1 MALKATIKYDE
12 EDKHLLYKYNWN
24 TKNGYLYCTPVG
36 YFHQLIM
43 KPPKGMQV
51 DHINRDKLDNRKCNL
66 RLCTHQQNMRNQDK
80 YILKRGAT
88 SQYKGVSKKGNRWV
102 AIIYVDQ
109 KPIRLGSYECEH
121 QAGLS
126 YNLKA
131 KELFG
136 DIGDRYNS
144 LFNGR
149 PDVLIEVRE
158 LSTKKLV
165 KAIIGEVKHT
175 TDRDYAIQGLKEL
188 IEYINYIKQKISS
201 RYEYI
206 SNIREIDI
214 KGMLFLDNIKVNQL
228 TNKDIKIITIRERET
243 KIELD
248 FQWSFSFISLI

>member
-1 MALKATIKYDE
+1 MGRIDKELLNYHSKYSKDGVLINKLKIENEEELNKAERLITSYKLSKMYLRDE
-12 EDKHLLYKYNWN
+12 EISFDVSY
-24 TKNGYLYCTPVG
+24 YLNI
-36 YFHQLIM
+36 H
-43 KPPKGMQV
+43 
-51 DHINRDKLDNRKCNL
+51 
-66 RLCTHQQNMRNQDK
+66 
-80 YILKRGAT
+80 
-88 SQYKGVSKKGNRWV
+88 
-102 AIIYVDQ
+102 
-109 KPIRLGSYECEH
+109 
-121 QAGLS
+121 
-126 YNLKA
+126 

-248 FQWSFSFISLI
+248 FQ